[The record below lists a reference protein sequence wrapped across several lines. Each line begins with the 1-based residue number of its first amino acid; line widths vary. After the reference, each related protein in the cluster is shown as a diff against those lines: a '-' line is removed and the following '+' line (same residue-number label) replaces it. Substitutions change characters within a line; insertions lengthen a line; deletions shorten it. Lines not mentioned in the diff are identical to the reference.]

1 MAIEALHDTVVEDD
15 IVPVA
20 LIPTVHLLHG
30 GRKHGIDIVIAASEV
45 DAVMELPAFHDG
57 ILPVAVLGVDLQEIQ
72 RKTHV
77 EPVVQ
82 QACHDAV
89 LDGDEDGHVLLDTYL
104 QSIGRG
110 EKSVVCRFRVF
121 LNLDRYFFLCR

>member
-1 MAIEALHDTVVEDD
+1 MAIEAFHDAVVEDD

-20 LIPTVHLLHG
+20 LVSTVYLLHG

-57 ILPVAVLGVDLQEIQ
+57 ILPVTVLGAELQEVERQ
-72 RKTHV
+72 AHV

-82 QACHDAV
+82 
-89 LDGDEDGHVLLDTYL
+89 
-104 QSIGRG
+104 
-110 EKSVVCRFRVF
+110 
-121 LNLDRYFFLCR
+121 

>member
-1 MAIEALHDTVVEDD
+1 MAIEAFHDAVVEDD

-20 LIPTVHLLHG
+20 LVSTVYLLHG

-57 ILPVAVLGVDLQEIQ
+57 ILPVTVLGAELQEVERQ
-72 RKTHV
+72 AHV

-82 QACHDAV
+82 QACHNAV
-89 LDGDEDGHVLLDTYL
+89 LDGDKDGHVLFDAYL

-110 EKSVVCRFRVF
+110 EKTVVWRFRVF
-121 LNLDRYFFLCR
+121 LNHHRYFFLCR